1 MLSIIQVFNNLEPFR
16 GATKTEINIVDCD
29 SNVTHLIITENCLD
43 YFKYPPF
50 STIFMEGYKDD
61 KLLGSLKSNI
71 DERIFNKANNCSY
84 WSKQ

>member
-1 MLSIIQVFNNLEPFR
+1 MLWNNLEPFR

-43 YFKYPPF
+43 YFKYTPF
-50 STIFMEGYKDD
+50 STIFMEGFFYKDD

-84 WSKQ
+84 RNKQ